1 MRIAMCYNSNR
12 ISTFLLSVIMKY
24 QHSINGKTL
33 PDIKKMLIIRA
44 DGIGDML
51 NATPAMALLRQNY
64 PSAEIT
70 VLARPLNAPVLNGN
84 PDVDRILIFD
94 KRDRHRGLKNKL
106 KFFQS
111 IRLEKFDLVVVL
123 HTATIPNFIAY
134 ISGAQHRLGRYQ
146 KGFRSTLTITWDG
159 KYKKG
164 ETHEVDRNLELVKL
178 ICEGEGVRKL
188 VFNLM
193 PDETADAEAL
203 LKSWKI
209 CNGKSLIGI
218 HPGGSSLDKRWPE
231 KHYAELADKLANRYD
246 ANILLLRG
254 PDEIELTHNIQE
266 AMQRQAIV
274 YAPKTIRE
282 LGAILSQCDLVVC
295 NDSGPMH
302 LAAALNVPTVAV
314 FGPTDYVAWR
324 PMSENA
330 TIVRRDMPCWPC
342 NAHKCKI
349 GWECTKKLPVEMV
362 WDATSMLLEAK
373 TE

>member
-1 MRIAMCYNSNR
+1 MRISMCYNSNR

-51 NATPAMALLRQNY
+51 NATPAIALLRQNY

-94 KRDRHRGLKNKL
+94 KKDKHRGLKNKL

-146 KGFRSTLTITWDG
+146 KGFRSTLTIAWHG
-159 KYKKG
+159 KYNKG
-164 ETHEVDRNLELVKL
+164 ETHEVDRNLELVQR

-193 PDETADAEAL
+193 PDEAADAEAR

-209 CNGKSLIGI
+209 CNGNSLIGI
-218 HPGGSSLDKRWPE
+218 HPGGSSFDKRWPE
-231 KHYAELADKLANRYD
+231 KNYAELADKLANRYD

-266 AMQRQAIV
+266 AMQKHAIV

-302 LAAALNVPTVAV
+302 LAAALNVPTIAV